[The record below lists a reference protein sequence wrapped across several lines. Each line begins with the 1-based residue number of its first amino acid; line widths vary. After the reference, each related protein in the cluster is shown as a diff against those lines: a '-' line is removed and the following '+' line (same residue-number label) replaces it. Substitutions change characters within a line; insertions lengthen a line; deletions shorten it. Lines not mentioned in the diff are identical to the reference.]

1 MPGDAR
7 IGLCAERGFVS
18 SLLARGS
25 ELMERKKHGILN
37 GRVKVVTFG
46 QVCLFL
52 TLLVTWHVS
61 APAHAQAEPQVSS
74 APAPKRVVL
83 LYTYGDGLPAYQ
95 KATPA
100 FLSVMTAGGINLND
114 LFLEYLDLQRNHSA
128 EYRQRLADSLRYKYA
143 KSTPDLIVAVHTEA
157 LNFLLDE
164 GKGLF
169 PDVPVFSYLVVRPEL
184 IEAKNTG
191 RRILIRPQS
200 LDMKGTLEMA
210 LKMFPQTRRIVF
222 VTGTAEQRLEHQA
235 KRDFEPWRNKLE
247 FDLTSDR
254 SVEEILQ
261 SVASLP
267 PQSTVIYCNVFS
279 DKTGRTFIPRDI
291 GKMVAKA
298 ANAPVFCLWDTLIG
312 NGPIGGSLLSFE
324 AEGTYAAKVVLDILN
339 GKIVL
344 TKPVTTL
351 PTSKTY
357 MFDWQQLKRWGV
369 NENILPKGS
378 VLVNQVPT
386 LWEQYKGLV
395 IGGIAAFLAQTLLVI
410 GLLFQRY
417 RKIRAEASLHQKTE
431 ELDQFFNVSLD
442 LLCIANTDG
451 YFLRLNAAAET
462 ILGYTHDELMARPFF
477 DFIHPDDLLRT
488 QEAVSIQLLQHK
500 VIHFENR
507 YRCKDGTYHW
517 LDWTSVPVGNLIY
530 AAARDI
536 TDRKQSEEALRES
549 EARFRATFEQATVG
563 VAHVSTEGR
572 FLRINPKFCDIV
584 GYSPAELLEF
594 TDRDITHSDDLDADA
609 KQINRLL
616 RGEIRTYV
624 LEKRYVRK
632 DGGLVWARL
641 TASLVRK
648 ESGEPDWLVTI
659 IEDITAR
666 KEAASERIQLRNELA
681 HVQRMSSMGLLSSA
695 LAHELNQSLGA
706 ILNNA
711 STAQILI
718 SKPKGGDTEFGDIL
732 ADIITDAM
740 HAGEV
745 IRKIRAIVKK
755 EQTKFEQWNLNL
767 LIEEVVELYRNVF
780 NLEKISILL
789 DLQTDFVH
797 IKADRVQL
805 QQVLM
810 NLINNANEAMGE
822 SFSKKLKIRSTM
834 QSPDM
839 IIVSVSDSGTG
850 IDEANKDKLF
860 EPFFTTKKDGLG
872 IGLRIC
878 RSIIEEHGGRIWV
891 ENNPDA
897 GATFSFSLKVNGG
910 ESE

>member
-1 MPGDAR
+1 
-7 IGLCAERGFVS
+7 
-18 SLLARGS
+18 
-25 ELMERKKHGILN
+25 MEQNKHNILN
-37 GRVKVVTFG
+37 RRVKLVTFG

-61 APAHAQAEPQVSS
+61 APAHAQAEPEVSS

-83 LYTYGDGLPAYQ
+83 LYAYGDGLPAYQ

-114 LFLEYLDLQRNHSA
+114 LFFEYLDLQRNHSA
-128 EYRQRLADSLRYKYA
+128 EYRQRLADSLRYKFA
-143 KSTPDLIVAVHTEA
+143 KSNADLIVAVHTEA
-157 LNFLLDE
+157 INFLLDE

-169 PDVPVFSYLVVRPEL
+169 PDAPVFSYLVVRPEL

-191 RRILIRPQS
+191 RRVLIRPQS
-200 LDMKGTLEMA
+200 LDMKGTLEIA
-210 LKMFPQTRRIVF
+210 LKMFSQTRRIVF
-222 VTGTAEQRLEHQA
+222 VTGTAAQRLEYQA

-247 FDLTSDR
+247 FDFTSDR

-267 PQSTVIYCNVFS
+267 PQSIVIYCNVFS
-279 DKTGRTFIPRDI
+279 DKTGRTFIPRDV

-298 ANAPVFCLWDTLIG
+298 ANAPVFCFWDTLIG

-344 TKPVTTL
+344 TKPVAIL

-357 MFDWQQLKRWGV
+357 MFDWQQLKRWSV

-378 VLVNQVPT
+378 VLVNHVPT
-386 LWEQYKGLV
+386 FLEQYKGLV
-395 IGGIAAFLAQTLLVI
+395 IGVIATFLSQTLLLI
-410 GLLFQRY
+410 GLLFQRS
-417 RKIRAEASLHQKTE
+417 RKVRAEASLHQKIE
-431 ELDQFFNVSLD
+431 ELDQFFKVSID

-451 YFLRLNAAAET
+451 YFLRLNPAAET
-462 ILGYTHDELMARPFF
+462 ILGYTRDELMARPFF

-488 QEAVSIQLLQHK
+488 QEAVSVQLSQHK
-500 VIHFENR
+500 LIHFENR
-507 YRCKDGTYHW
+507 YRCKDGTYNW
-517 LDWTSVPVGNLIY
+517 LDWSSVPVGNLIY

-536 TDRKQSEEALRES
+536 TDRKRSEELLRES
-549 EARFRATFEQATVG
+549 EARFRATFEQSTVG
-563 VAHVSTEGR
+563 FAHVSTEGR

-584 GYSPAELLEF
+584 GYSPAELLER
-594 TDRDITHSDDLDADA
+594 TDREITHPEDLDADA

-616 RGEIRTYV
+616 RGEIKTYA
-624 LEKRYVRK
+624 LEKRYVCK

-641 TASLVRK
+641 TASLVQK
-648 ESGEPDWLVTI
+648 ESGEPDWLVTV

-666 KEAASERIQLRNELA
+666 KEAEIERIQLRNELA
-681 HVQRMSSMGLLSSA
+681 HVQRVSTMGLLSSS
-695 LAHELNQSLGA
+695 LAHELNQPLGA

-732 ADIITDAM
+732 ADIINDAM
-740 HAGEV
+740 RAGEV

-755 EQTKFEQWNLNL
+755 EQTKFEQWDLNL
-767 LIEEVVELYRNVF
+767 LIQEVIELYRNVF
-780 NLEKISILL
+780 NIEKISIVL
-789 DLQTDFVH
+789 DFQSDVVP
-797 IKADRVQL
+797 IRADRVQI
-805 QQVLM
+805 QQILM
-810 NLINNANEAMGE
+810 NLINNASEAMRE
-822 SFSKKLKIRSTM
+822 SSSKKLTIRTTM

-839 IIVSVSDSGTG
+839 IIVSFSDSGTG
-850 IDEANKDKLF
+850 IDEAKKDELF

-872 IGLRIC
+872 MGLRIC

-891 ENNPDA
+891 EYNPDA
-897 GATFSFSLKVNGG
+897 GATISLSLKVNGE
-910 ESE
+910 ESG

>member
-1 MPGDAR
+1 MPGNAR
-7 IGLCAERGFVS
+7 IGLCAEQGFVS

-25 ELMERKKHGILN
+25 EQMEQNKHGLLN
-37 GRVKVVTFG
+37 RRVKFVNFR

-61 APAHAQAEPQVSS
+61 APAHAQAEQQVSS
-74 APAPKRVVL
+74 GPAPKRVVL
-83 LYTYGDGLPAYQ
+83 LYAYGNGLPAYQ

-100 FLSVMTAGGINLND
+100 FLSLMTAGGINLND
-114 LFLEYLDLQRNHSA
+114 LFFEYLDLQRNRSA
-128 EYRQRLADSLRYKYA
+128 EYRQNLADSLRYKFA
-143 KSTPDLIVAVHTEA
+143 KSNADLIVAVHTEA

-169 PDVPVFSYLVVRPEL
+169 PDAPVFSYLVVRPEL
-184 IEAKNTG
+184 IEAKNP
-191 RRILIRPQS
+191 RRRVLIRPQS
-200 LDMKGTLEMA
+200 LDMKGTLEIA
-210 LKMFPQTRRIVF
+210 LKMFSQTRRIVF
-222 VTGTAEQRLEHQA
+222 VTGTAAQRLEYQA

-247 FDLTSDR
+247 FDFTSDR

-267 PQSTVIYCNVFS
+267 PQSIVIYCNVFS
-279 DKTGRTFIPRDI
+279 DKTGRTFIPRDV

-324 AEGTYAAKVVLDILN
+324 AEGTYAAKVVLDILD

-344 TKPVTTL
+344 TKPVAIL

-357 MFDWQQLKRWGV
+357 MFDWQQLKRWNV

-378 VLVNQVPT
+378 VLVNHVPT
-386 LWEQYKGLV
+386 FLEQYKGLV
-395 IGGIAAFLAQTLLVI
+395 IGVTATFLAQTLLVI
-410 GLLFQRY
+410 GLLFQRT
-417 RKIRAEASLHQKTE
+417 RKIRAESSLRQKTE
-431 ELDQFFNVSLD
+431 ELDQFFKVSLD

-451 YFLRLNAAAET
+451 YFLRLNPVAEK
-462 ILGYTHDELMARPFF
+462 ILGYTRDELMARPFF
-477 DFIHPDDLLRT
+477 DFIHPDDLQRT
-488 QEAVSIQLLQHK
+488 QEVVSVQRLQHK

-507 YRCKDGTYHW
+507 YRCKDGTYTW
-517 LDWTSVPVGNLIY
+517 LDWSSVPVGKMIY

-536 TDRKQSEEALRES
+536 TDRKES
-549 EARFRATFEQATVG
+549 E
-563 VAHVSTEGR
+563 
-572 FLRINPKFCDIV
+572 I
-584 GYSPAELLEF
+584 
-594 TDRDITHSDDLDADA
+594 
-609 KQINRLL
+609 
-616 RGEIRTYV
+616 
-624 LEKRYVRK
+624 
-632 DGGLVWARL
+632 
-641 TASLVRK
+641 
-648 ESGEPDWLVTI
+648 
-659 IEDITAR
+659 
-666 KEAASERIQLRNELA
+666 ERIQLRNELA
-681 HVQRMSSMGLLSSA
+681 HVQRVSTMGLLSSA
-695 LAHELNQSLGA
+695 LAHELNQPLGA

-718 SKPKGGDTEFGDIL
+718 SKAKGGGTVFGDIL
-732 ADIITDAM
+732 SDIITDTM
-740 HAGEV
+740 RAGEV

-755 EQTKFEQWNLNL
+755 EQTRFEQWDLNL

-780 NLEKISILL
+780 NIEKISIVL
-789 DLQTDFVH
+789 DLQKDVVP
-797 IKADRVQL
+797 IRADRVQL

-810 NLINNANEAMGE
+810 NLINNANEAMRK
-822 SFSKKLKIRSTM
+822 SSSKKITIRSTM

-839 IIVSVSDSGTG
+839 IIVSISDSGTG
-850 IDEANKDKLF
+850 IDEAKKDKLF

-897 GATFSFSLKVNGG
+897 GATISFSLKVKGG
-910 ESE
+910 KSG